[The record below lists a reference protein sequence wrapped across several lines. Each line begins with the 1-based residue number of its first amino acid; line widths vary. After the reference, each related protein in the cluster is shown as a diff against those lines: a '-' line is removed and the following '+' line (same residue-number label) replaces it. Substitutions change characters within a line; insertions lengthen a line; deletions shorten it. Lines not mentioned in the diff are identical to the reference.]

1 MSGGPL
7 EALLREQVNFN
18 KIVMD
23 ALTDIKGSVDRM
35 MALVREVQRGDLVV
49 ATQTW
54 RPILDDTPVPEQE
67 AGCGECFPRIPASE
81 LSEAYTCTLCRSQ
94 FAPKM
99 GNDGKWVWLWQ

>member
-18 KIVMD
+18 RIVLGAMSD
-23 ALTDIKGSVDRM
+23 LRASQERILAM
-35 MALVREVQRGDLVV
+35 VQDLRPGDLV
-49 ATQTW
+49 APAQLW

-81 LSEAYTCTLCRSQ
+81 LSEPFTCTLCRTQ
-94 FAPKM
+94 WAPK
-99 GNDGKWVWLWQ
+99 L